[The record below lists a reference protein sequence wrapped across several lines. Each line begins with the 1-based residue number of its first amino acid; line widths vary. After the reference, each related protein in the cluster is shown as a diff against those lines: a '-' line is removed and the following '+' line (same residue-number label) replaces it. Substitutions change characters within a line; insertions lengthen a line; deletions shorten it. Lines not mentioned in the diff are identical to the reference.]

1 MKLWENYIK
10 LIYFM
15 FQLCEYPSTPKAQF
29 HVQTTVH
36 KRLFLNVCP
45 VCQTARSNITSLQYY
60 YN

>member
-1 MKLWENYIK
+1 
-10 LIYFM
+10 M

-45 VCQTARSNITSLQYY
+45 VCQTARSNITSLQNY